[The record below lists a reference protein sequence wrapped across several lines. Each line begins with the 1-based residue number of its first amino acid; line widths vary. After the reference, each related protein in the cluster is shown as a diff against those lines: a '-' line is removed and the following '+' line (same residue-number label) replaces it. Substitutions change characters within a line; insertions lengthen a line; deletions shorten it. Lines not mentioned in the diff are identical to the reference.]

1 MHTST
6 NEFVRMNSDTFL
18 RMHSYELSN
27 YTHVNANV
35 MTVKDM
41 LCLQLKFLNKTRMWA
56 NAQRD
61 GRPAKHRWRLLFNA
75 AKFG

>member
-6 NEFVRMNSDTFL
+6 NESVRMNSDTL
-18 RMHSYELSN
+18 VRMYSYELSN

-41 LCLQLKFLNKTRMWA
+41 LCLRLKFLNKT
-56 NAQRD
+56 N
-61 GRPAKHRWRLLFNA
+61 LLTT
-75 AKFG
+75 

>member
-35 MTVKDM
+35 MKVKDM
-41 LCLQLKFLNKTRMWA
+41 LSLHLKFLNKT
-56 NAQRD
+56 N
-61 GRPAKHRWRLLFNA
+61 
-75 AKFG
+75 